1 MNNEYPDRPRVAVGG
16 VVIRDGK
23 VLLIRRGKA
32 PAFGEWAIPGGSVEL
47 GETLKQ
53 AVEREIHEE
62 TGLTVRAGE
71 VCYVFDG
78 VKRDSD
84 GRVQFHY
91 VIVDHL
97 ANYVAGDPVPSSD
110 AAEAAWFSA
119 AELGKRHINAS
130 TLHLLKKLDF
140 IRAS

>member
-1 MNNEYPDRPRVAVGG
+1 MPPPNTLLPEISLSVIVLRDIVTNEDW
-16 VVIRDGK
+16 
-23 VLLIRRGKA
+23 
-32 PAFGEWAIPGGSVEL
+32 FEL

-62 TGLTVRAGE
+62 TGLTVKAGE
-71 VCYVFDG
+71 VCCVFDG
-78 VKRDSD
+78 VKRDAD

-97 ANYVAGDPVPSSD
+97 ADYVAGDPVPSSD

-119 AELGKRHINAS
+119 AELEKRHINLS

-140 IRAS
+140 IQAP